1 MALATTRAAEV
12 ALGWIEFRHNLERQ
26 KAQVSAWTNTQDC
39 RLPHLSLAV
48 PLTSAL
54 EQYFLTL
61 AAPLSA
67 LLDLFAWLSVFFAL
81 VAEM

>member
-12 ALGWIEFRHNLERQ
+12 ALGWLEFRHNLERQ
-26 KAQVSAWTNTQDC
+26 KAQVSARTNTLDYK
-39 RLPHLSLAV
+39 LPHLSLAV

-54 EQYFLTL
+54 EQYFLNL
-61 AAPLSA
+61 AGPLSA
-67 LLDLFAWLSVFFAL
+67 VFDLFAWLSVVFVL